1 MKNNPKEYN
10 FEING
15 IAMVSKIETEQIIV
29 ADSRVFTIPVGCE
42 LFDPEPLPAPN
53 PKEKPTE

>member
-10 FEING
+10 FEIDG
-15 IAMVSKIETEQIIV
+15 RAMVSKIETEQITV
-29 ADSRVFTIPVGCE
+29 ADDTKFIIPVGCE

-53 PKEKPTE
+53 PKENPI